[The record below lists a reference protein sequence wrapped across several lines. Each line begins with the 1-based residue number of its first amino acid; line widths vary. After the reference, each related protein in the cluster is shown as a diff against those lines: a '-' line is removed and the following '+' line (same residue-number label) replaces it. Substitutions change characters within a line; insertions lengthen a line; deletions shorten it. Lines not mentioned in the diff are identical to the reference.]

1 MAEPFRAQLTT
12 KIDTSIL
19 FCVVSSSQKADVYLL
34 GCQSVVETHTTSDVA
49 TFCQGFT
56 VSPPIYFKGQSPN
69 EIISHP
75 I

>member
-34 GCQSVVETHTTSDVA
+34 GWQSVVETHTTSDVA

-56 VSPPIYFKGQSPN
+56 VSPPVYFNRQCLN
-69 EIISHP
+69 EIGLHYI
-75 I
+75 